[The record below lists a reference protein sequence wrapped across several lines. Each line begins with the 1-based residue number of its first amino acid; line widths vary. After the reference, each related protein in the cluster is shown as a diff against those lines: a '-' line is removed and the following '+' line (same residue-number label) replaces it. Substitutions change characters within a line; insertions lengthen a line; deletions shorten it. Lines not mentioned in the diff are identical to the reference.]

1 MTGRRQ
7 HWISSEP
14 DSIDVATIRRL
25 LRGIGWDRSAGLID
39 QLAAVARSNEAEM
52 RTAAERIRKLQ
63 DRVRELAPPQPVVDG
78 MRYTGD

>member
-14 DSIDVATIRRL
+14 DSIDGATIRRL
-25 LRGIGWDRSAGLID
+25 LRDIGWERAAQLVD
-39 QLAAVARSNEAEM
+39 QFESGWRSNATEM
-52 RTAAERIRKLQ
+52 KRAIERIWQLEARI
-63 DRVRELAPPQPVVDG
+63 RELDPPQPVVDG